1 MKPNFNFFRSHFYF
15 LILTCILLFFSYQI
29 FSKPL
34 SKSFEQKLKY
44 FLEANT
50 QKSTSILSSF
60 SDNELESFWNIYKDK
75 KTLKEKRIFW
85 LLNEYHSRKANK
97 IATNRLIYLFM
108 AMFLLFSLIL
118 IFLYTIISQQKKI
131 LSKL

>member
-1 MKPNFNFFRSHFYF
+1 MKPNFNFFRSHCYF

-34 SKSFEQKLKY
+34 SQSFEQKLKY

-60 SDNELESFWNIYKDK
+60 SDNELESFWNIYKEK
-75 KTLKEKRIFW
+75 KTLKEKRVFW

-108 AMFLLFSLIL
+108 AMVLLFSLIL